1 MKVQILNYRPCRKL
15 QTKFCN
21 PWWIYFKNVMVFSD
35 KGAGLVKESKKI
47 RKRREWMLRKSR
59 KEQGIKPN
67 IAEQR
72 YRGDWAYLPDLVLE
86 EIFQY
91 LGYKV
96 SVWGGGH

>member
-1 MKVQILNYRPCRKL
+1 MKVRTTNVQKFKLPCGKL
-15 QTKFCN
+15 QT
-21 PWWIYFKNVMVFSD
+21 YFGTLVKNLMVFLD
-35 KGAGLVKESKKI
+35 KGLVKESKKI

-67 IAEQR
+67 LAEQR

-96 SVWGGGH
+96 SVLGGH